1 MLMKVCLMK
10 TGIVT
15 LKDMKSSIVYYGD
28 KKQCV
33 LLNANPNRVKPMPTW
48 EYDGV
53 DWQFISLD
61 DATNLIAK
69 YNKV

>member
-1 MLMKVCLMK
+1 
-10 TGIVT
+10 
-15 LKDMKSSIVYYGD
+15 MKSSIVYYGD

>member
-1 MLMKVCLMK
+1 
-10 TGIVT
+10 
-15 LKDMKSSIVYYGD
+15 MKSSIVYYGD

-33 LLNANPNRVKPMPTW
+33 LLNANPNHVKPMPTW